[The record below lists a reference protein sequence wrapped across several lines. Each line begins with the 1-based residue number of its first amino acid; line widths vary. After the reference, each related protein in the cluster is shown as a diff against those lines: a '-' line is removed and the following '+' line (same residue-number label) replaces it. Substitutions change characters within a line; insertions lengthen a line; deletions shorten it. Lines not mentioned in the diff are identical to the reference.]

1 MDDPKR
7 RWKTF
12 KGFLRKFDI
21 LGESFT
27 FRYKDEENHSTELGG
42 IVCIVFYI
50 FIFSYC
56 VVNFIPFY
64 EKKNFTLRYYSI
76 NLVDTQ
82 NISFLINNS
91 STAFAFG
98 LTDGNNGTINDLFN
112 INLSFV
118 EREYG
123 NENKKN
129 SSISYRPC
137 KEKDF
142 NEIKNKQFYGL
153 DIEKLQCL
161 DSTDFS
167 NESPKGI
174 YTDNNF
180 SYYTLTVEA
189 KYPNNKTH
197 QKLIYNYLIK
207 FDCKLQ
213 FYYKDIIIN
222 VTKENDIYSYILN
235 SMFIQL
241 DPTLFKRK
249 NIFFMNYTFEDDNNL
264 LHFIKPTV
272 KIENRTG
279 ISRVEDYALYKGTDK
294 LYKEQKDFDL
304 YARMYLRVDNRKVV
318 ISRRYQDFME
328 FYADSTSLLLSIFW
342 VLGVFFTYF
351 DRIKANH
358 SISKKLFFFE
368 GIKKNKFKEFKELKD
383 IIKTKG
389 MNINNEQNPILHH
402 IRTIKEN
409 PPISNENISINN
421 YMRRNTTSE
430 LNSNP
435 DENIEA
441 NKELIDYSSYHIYE
455 MIGSFDLFKCKSKKY
470 QGKINLIKQA
480 NKIIDEKLDIVY
492 YIRKMI
498 LYEKIYSIYLEN
510 KEIINFLSRP
520 IIYLNNKKE
529 KKPNIETNEIRT
541 NATSENSGANEKQ
554 DSEEKK
560 YIKLKPGEYK
570 TEYILN
576 SKELN
581 KAIENLV
588 LNPNKT
594 ENQKE
599 LIKFVKKQLKGV

>member
-56 VVNFIPFY
+56 VVNFFPFY

-82 NISFLINNS
+82 DISFLINNS

-118 EREYG
+118 KREYG

-153 DIEKLQCL
+153 DIEKLECL

-213 FYYKDIIIN
+213 FYYKDIIID

-249 NIFFMNYTFEDDNNL
+249 NIFFMNYIFENDNNL

-294 LYKEQKDFDL
+294 LDKEQKDFDL

-383 IIKTKG
+383 IIKKSEEK
-389 MNINNEQNPILHH
+389 MNNQQNPKIYHL
-402 IRTIKEN
+402 RTYN
-409 PPISNENISINN
+409 SNFTISNENISINN
-421 YMRRNTTSE
+421 YMRRNTTSQ
-430 LNSNP
+430 LNP
-435 DENIEA
+435 
-441 NKELIDYSSYHIYE
+441 
-455 MIGSFDLFKCKSKKY
+455 
-470 QGKINLIKQA
+470 
-480 NKIIDEKLDIVY
+480 
-492 YIRKMI
+492 
-498 LYEKIYSIYLEN
+498 
-510 KEIINFLSRP
+510 
-520 IIYLNNKKE
+520 
-529 KKPNIETNEIRT
+529 KPNGFKT
-541 NATSENSGANEKQ
+541 ADK
-554 DSEEKK
+554 
-560 YIKLKPGEYK
+560 KLK
-570 TEYILN
+570 
-576 SKELN
+576 
-581 KAIENLV
+581 
-588 LNPNKT
+588 
-594 ENQKE
+594 
-599 LIKFVKKQLKGV
+599 